1 MARRHGH
8 STSKQA
14 ADVAQEAGVKRL
26 VLTHISAR
34 YVGPLVA
41 QLAQEARAVHPN
53 SYVAKDFYEEK
64 LSKKN
69 IVITGASGDIAQAL
83 VQRLEDHNLI
93 LISRSL
99 PQPVMPEKV
108 DILINNAGFGEFTE
122 LSNLSD
128 EQIDE
133 MFKVNTL
140 DLIKRTRD
148 LQPQLQVINIAS
160 IAGKLPTAKS
170 TVYAASKAAV
180 LAFSDALRLEKPD
193 LIVTTVNTGPVRT
206 KFHKDNMDYLE
217 KVGEN
222 AVSAEY
228 VADKIEQV
236 LGKNKRE
243 LNLPV
248 QLAFVA
254 KVRALFPSLVDNI
267 GNRFLIINKSSNK
280 QSKWR
285 KLD

>member
-1 MARRHGH
+1 MWR
-8 STSKQA
+8 KIFM
-14 ADVAQEAGVKRL
+14 K
-26 VLTHISAR
+26 
-34 YVGPLVA
+34 
-41 QLAQEARAVHPN
+41 
-53 SYVAKDFYEEK
+53 KK

-83 VQRLEDHNLI
+83 IQRLEGHNLI
-93 LISRSL
+93 LLSRSL
-99 PQPVMPEKV
+99 PQPVIPEKV
-108 DILINNAGFGEFTE
+108 DILINNAGFGEFAE
-122 LSNLSD
+122 LSKLSD

-148 LQPQLQVINIAS
+148 LRPELQVINIAS

-180 LAFSDALRLEKPD
+180 LAFSDALRLENPN

-206 KFHKDNMDYLE
+206 KFHKDNVDYLE

-236 LGKNKRE
+236 LGKKKRE
-243 LNLPV
+243 VNLPF

-254 KVRALFPSLVDNI
+254 KIRALFPSLVDNI
-267 GNRFLIINKSSNK
+267 GNRFFNYK
-280 QSKWR
+280 
-285 KLD
+285 

>member
-1 MARRHGH
+1 M
-8 STSKQA
+8 K
-14 ADVAQEAGVKRL
+14 K
-26 VLTHISAR
+26 
-34 YVGPLVA
+34 
-41 QLAQEARAVHPN
+41 
-53 SYVAKDFYEEK
+53 K

-83 VQRLEDHNLI
+83 IQRLEGHNLI
-93 LISRSL
+93 LLSRSL
-99 PQPVMPEKV
+99 PQPVIPEKV
-108 DILINNAGFGEFTE
+108 DILINNAGFGEFAE

-148 LQPQLQVINIAS
+148 LRPELQVINIAS

-180 LAFSDALRLEKPD
+180 LAFSDALRLENPN

-206 KFHKDNMDYLE
+206 KFHTDNVDYLE

-236 LGKNKRE
+236 LGKKKRE
-243 LNLPV
+243 VNLPI

-254 KVRALFPSLVDNI
+254 KIRALFPSLVDNI
-267 GNRFLIINKSSNK
+267 GNRFFNYK
-280 QSKWR
+280 
-285 KLD
+285 

>member
-1 MARRHGH
+1 M
-8 STSKQA
+8 K
-14 ADVAQEAGVKRL
+14 K
-26 VLTHISAR
+26 
-34 YVGPLVA
+34 
-41 QLAQEARAVHPN
+41 
-53 SYVAKDFYEEK
+53 K

-83 VQRLEDHNLI
+83 IPRLEGHNLI
-93 LISRSL
+93 LLSRSL
-99 PQPVMPEKV
+99 PQPVIPEKV
-108 DILINNAGFGEFTE
+108 DILINNAGFGEFAE

-148 LQPQLQVINIAS
+148 LRPELQVINIAS

-180 LAFSDALRLEKPD
+180 LAFSDALRLENPN
-193 LIVTTVNTGPVRT
+193 LIVTTVNTGAVRT
-206 KFHKDNMDYLE
+206 KFHKDNVDYLE

-236 LGKNKRE
+236 LGKKKRE
-243 LNLPV
+243 VNLPV

-254 KVRALFPSLVDNI
+254 KIRALFPSLVDNI
-267 GNRFLIINKSSNK
+267 GNRFFNYK
-280 QSKWR
+280 
-285 KLD
+285 

>member
-1 MARRHGH
+1 MWR
-8 STSKQA
+8 KIFM
-14 ADVAQEAGVKRL
+14 K
-26 VLTHISAR
+26 
-34 YVGPLVA
+34 
-41 QLAQEARAVHPN
+41 
-53 SYVAKDFYEEK
+53 KK

-83 VQRLEDHNLI
+83 IQRLEGHNLI

-99 PQPVMPEKV
+99 PQPVIPDKV
-108 DILINNAGFGEFTE
+108 DILINNAGFGEFSALT
-122 LSNLSD
+122 NLSD

-180 LAFSDALRLEKPD
+180 LAFSDALRLEIPG
-193 LIVTTVNTGPVRT
+193 LIVTTVNTGPVLT
-206 KFHKDNMDYLE
+206 KFHKGNADYLE
-217 KVGEN
+217 KVGKN
-222 AVSAEY
+222 VVSADY
-228 VADKIEQV
+228 VAGKIEQV

-243 LNLPV
+243 MNLPL

-254 KVRALFPSLVDNI
+254 KVRALFPALVDNI
-267 GNRFLIINKSSNK
+267 GNKFFNYK
-280 QSKWR
+280 
-285 KLD
+285 

>member
-1 MARRHGH
+1 M
-8 STSKQA
+8 
-14 ADVAQEAGVKRL
+14 L
-26 VLTHISAR
+26 
-34 YVGPLVA
+34 
-41 QLAQEARAVHPN
+41 
-53 SYVAKDFYEEK
+53 
-64 LSKKN
+64 
-69 IVITGASGDIAQAL
+69 
-83 VQRLEDHNLI
+83 
-93 LISRSL
+93 SRSL
-99 PQPVMPEKV
+99 PQPVIPEKV
-108 DILINNAGFGEFTE
+108 DILINNAGFGEFAE

-148 LQPQLQVINIAS
+148 LRPELQVINIAS

-180 LAFSDALRLEKPD
+180 LAFSDALRLENPN

-206 KFHKDNMDYLE
+206 KFHKDNVDYLE

-236 LGKNKRE
+236 LGKKKRE
-243 LNLPV
+243 VNLPV

-254 KVRALFPSLVDNI
+254 KIRALFPSLVDNI
-267 GNRFLIINKSSNK
+267 GNRFFNYK
-280 QSKWR
+280 
-285 KLD
+285 